1 MWLIS
6 LHCCKLF
13 VYFELAVRDHLN
25 DFIMCSCQLDIRLS
39 DWGFWVKAA
48 QSPAVQGL
56 IASALS
62 RDAVKTH
69 RQLNHQLT
77 ELSHIHT
84 QTHSSTSLS
93 SLIPSCA
100 PSLTAFLT
108 KTCLA
113 STSSQLSLSHTLSR
127 SLTRTHTHT
136 HRERALSLL
145 RAHCSDTAQRSAA
158 HHSCILC
165 CCRPHPMQTP
175 RQGGETHRARGGEER
190 TLGMTAYLS
199 KQQSCCVEMHGRV
212 GDRGGGE
219 APCSCSWQHEPQHGY
234 NYQPSPSLS
243 MSTLPRQRAKLKA
256 SRSESSWRSPSR
268 GALRAKGGSYDLWT
282 ECDCHPHSW
291 HEPYQVTAAIWPRY

>member
-136 HRERALSLL
+136 HRESPLTVESTLL
-145 RAHCSDTAQRSAA
+145 RYCPEECRSPQLHPLLLPSAPNANSETGRWNTQGERRRGTRIGDDGLPEQAA
-158 HHSCILC
+158 ELLC
-165 CCRPHPMQTP
+165 GDARP
-175 RQGGETHRARGGEER
+175 
-190 TLGMTAYLS
+190 
-199 KQQSCCVEMHGRV
+199 CGR
-212 GDRGGGE
+212 
-219 APCSCSWQHEPQHGY
+219 
-234 NYQPSPSLS
+234 
-243 MSTLPRQRAKLKA
+243 
-256 SRSESSWRSPSR
+256 SWRRR
-268 GALRAKGGSYDLWT
+268 GALFLQLAARTSARIQLPALALSVHV
-282 ECDCHPHSW
+282 HPAPS
-291 HEPYQVTAAIWPRY
+291 ESQTQGFTLRELLEES